1 MWQMVQIATN
11 DYVGICKKNPHN
23 GAHDSV
29 DILLQTT
36 HNVTAEVHP

>member
-1 MWQMVQIATN
+1 MVQIATD
-11 DYVGICKKNPHN
+11 DYVGICKKPHN
-23 GAHDSV
+23 GVHDSV